1 MYSVGVGGYCTEE
14 GVSKCLLHWSFVH
27 GHGCQGTEVE
37 VCIVRNGGAIAG
49 HVSADWSSSIVVVV
63 VIVECILYGWSCFPV
78 RLNVDGV

>member
-1 MYSVGVGGYCTEE
+1 M
-14 GVSKCLLHWSFVH
+14 
-27 GHGCQGTEVE
+27 E